1 MAGKNP
7 PAAPKSEQSLK
18 SSGHGGASKMK
29 KSCAQPKQ
37 ATNYEGITYAETF
50 MILLILLVVWSI
62 TMFKIAVGIEK
73 TTDRKTYG
81 LCKK

>member
-1 MAGKNP
+1 
-7 PAAPKSEQSLK
+7 
-18 SSGHGGASKMK
+18 MK
-29 KSCAQPKQ
+29 RSCAKPKQ

-50 MILLILLVVWSI
+50 IILLILLVIWGI

-73 TTDRKTYG
+73 TTDRKTYR